1 MFQYIVKRLL
11 LMLITLF
18 GIMVITFVLTR
29 LTPGEPA
36 AVGQKA
42 TASSTVGYE
51 DLIEQN
57 RRMLGLDK
65 PLIINLDFEDREYLA
80 KRALHDFLRPS
91 KFWQDDAAKRL
102 RMASTIALKPALDMA
117 ERLRNVDGPIDHE
130 FKPAKD
136 FDKQVD
142 VETSL
147 GRLADLL
154 PALAQ
159 HRPTHLQKA
168 SVEEKLAFWNT
179 WNGEN
184 ESRFAEDRVRQT
196 VADYLDG
203 KLPATEVL
211 QLGGYA
217 VPHLVA
223 ALDSQDDELVRRAND
238 GLSGL
243 TGFNFL
249 SQPSAFQEEKPEI
262 IQRWKTFY
270 NRERV
275 RFRDFNTAQK
285 VLHILTNT
293 QFGIWTA
300 QVVKFDFGTS
310 YKHKRSVTRLMLER
324 IPVSIML
331 AGLSIF
337 FSYLIAIPLGI
348 FSAVKRGTGTD
359 KLVTVVLFILYALPT
374 FWVAQMLLL
383 TLTGGPTPWGGEW
396 PELFPTRGLNSE
408 GLHWRAADP
417 AAIKDLLLHLVL
429 PVASLT
435 YGSLAFLSRQM
446 RSSMLDSISQDYVR
460 TAEAKGLHPRTVIFK
475 HVLRNSLIPILTLSA
490 TLLPELFAGSII
502 IESIFSIPGMGL
514 LSFEAILY
522 RDYPV
527 VNAILV
533 FSAALTLVGILLADL
548 SYALADPRIKY
559 E

>member
-1 MFQYIVKRLL
+1 
-11 LMLITLF
+11 MLITLF

-65 PLIINLDFEDREYLA
+65 PMLFNLNFEDREFLA
-80 KRALHDFLRPS
+80 RRALHDFLRPS
-91 KFWQDDAAKRL
+91 KFWQDDASKRL
-102 RMASTIALKPALDMA
+102 RMVSTIAMKPALDMA
-117 ERLRNVDGPIDHE
+117 DRLSKVDGPIDHE
-130 FKPAKD
+130 FEPTND
-136 FDKQVD
+136 LDKQVD
-142 VETSL
+142 VEQSMQ
-147 GRLADLL
+147 RLVELM

-159 HRPTHLQKA
+159 HRPEGLG
-168 SVEEKLAFWNT
+168 EKPVDEQLAYWKK
-179 WNGEN
+179 WYDEN
-184 ESRFAEDRVRQT
+184 EERFEPAKVEQT
-196 VADYLDG
+196 VQSYLDG
-203 KLPATEVL
+203 NVEATDV
-211 QLGGYA
+211 QKLGGYTIPLLVKGLESPDDA
-217 VPHLVA
+217 VVL
-223 ALDSQDDELVRRAND
+223 RANNA
-238 GLSGL
+238 LSGL

-249 SQPSAFQEEKPEI
+249 SQPAAFKEEKPEI

-270 NRERV
+270 NRESI
-275 RFRDFNTAQK
+275 RFRDFNTFQD
-285 VLHILTNT
+285 VMHILTNT
-293 QFGIWTA
+293 QFGVWTA

-324 IPVSIML
+324 IPVSVML

-337 FSYLIAIPLGI
+337 FSYLISIPLGI
-348 FSAVKRGTGTD
+348 FSAVKRGSGTD
-359 KLVTVVLFILYALPT
+359 KLVTVALFVLYALPT

-396 PELFPTRGLNSE
+396 PELFPTRGMNSE
-408 GLHWRAADP
+408 GLDWRTADP
-417 AAIKDLLLHLVL
+417 QAIKDLILHLIL
-429 PVASLT
+429 PVTSLT

-446 RSSMLDSISQDYVR
+446 RSSMLESISQDYVR
-460 TAEAKGLHPRTVIFK
+460 TAEAKGLHPRVVIFK
-475 HVLRNSLIPILTLSA
+475 HVLRNSLIPIITLSA
-490 TLLPELFAGSII
+490 TLLPQLFAGSII

-533 FSAALTLVGILLADL
+533 FSAALTLVGILIADL